1 MPKFRVQGG
10 CERFYA
16 LDVIIGAE
24 DADEVRILAN
34 DLFFDLAELVEEE
47 FSGLTI
53 TQDN

>member
-10 CERFYA
+10 CEQFYA
-16 LDVIIGAE
+16 LDAIVEAE
-24 DADEVRILAN
+24 DAAEARIFAN
-34 DLFFDLAELVEEE
+34 DLFFELAELVEED